1 MIYCVEMTARLAG
14 MLLLAVA
21 LADCGP
27 TLSTPTTPPTTTESV
42 KRPIVLGDP
51 VSAAGTW
58 PWQALVLNE
67 GNVHCGGS
75 LINPCHVLTAKH
87 CVQGRDPT
95 KLAVVMGE
103 HQRSVAEGR
112 EQTRKVIRFI
122 QHPSWDL
129 AILQLEQSFTIN
141 QFVKPVDLA
150 TVEPTIHSQTIV
162 TGWGQIDPN
171 TVIGGRLADTL
182 QFLRIP
188 VVDKSRCI
196 AEGIAVSSEQLCAGK
211 YLQLYANACYGDSGG
226 PLVQRRQGKY
236 QQVGV
241 VQGGKAGCPD
251 NSHYA
256 VYVSV
261 PQAYS
266 WIKQQ
271 VPTTTIQ
278 PPQGGTT
285 LFGLVSRFAALDRT
299 SSLYSITQK
308 C

>member
-27 TLSTPTTPPTTTESV
+27 EFELTAI
-42 KRPIVLGDP
+42 RPFVVRGDP
-51 VSAAGTW
+51 VLAAGTW

-67 GNVHCGGS
+67 GNAHCGGS

-87 CVQGRDPT
+87 CVQGRVPT
-95 KLAVVMGE
+95 KMAVVMGE

-112 EQTRKVIRFI
+112 EQTRRVIRFI

-150 TVEPTIHSQTIV
+150 TAEPTIPSQTIV
-162 TGWGQIDPN
+162 TGWGQIDSN
-171 TVIGGRLADTL
+171 KSIGGRLADTL
-182 QFLRIP
+182 QFLQIP
-188 VVDKSRCI
+188 IVDKSKCI
-196 AEGIAVSSEQLCAGK
+196 AEGIAVSSEKFCAGK
-211 YLQLYANACYGDSGG
+211 ATGLYANACYGDSGG
-226 PLVQRRQGKY
+226 PLVQQRQGKY

-285 LFGLVSRFAALDRT
+285 LFGLVSRFAALDRG
-299 SSLYSITQK
+299 SSSYSITQK

>member
-27 TLSTPTTPPTTTESV
+27 GIELKGTPSFIRHRV
-42 KRPIVLGDP
+42 VRGDP
-51 VSAAGTW
+51 VLAAGTW

-103 HQRSVAEGR
+103 HQRSVAECR
-112 EQTRKVIRFI
+112 EQTRRVIRFI

-129 AILQLEQSFTIN
+129 AILQLEQSFAIN

-150 TVEPTIHSQTIV
+150 TVEPTIPSQTIV

-182 QFLRIP
+182 QFLQIP
-188 VVDKSRCI
+188 VVDKSKCI
-196 AEGIAVSSEQLCAGK
+196 AEGIPVSSEQLCAGK
-211 YLQLYANACYGDSGG
+211 ATGLYANACYGDSGG
-226 PLVQRRQGKY
+226 PMVQWRQGKY

-271 VPTTTIQ
+271 VCQ
-278 PPQGGTT
+278 RNRCK
-285 LFGLVSRFAALDRT
+285 VSLNERCKVIGEVGKPRFNAEK
-299 SSLYSITQK
+299 TQNG
-308 C
+308 